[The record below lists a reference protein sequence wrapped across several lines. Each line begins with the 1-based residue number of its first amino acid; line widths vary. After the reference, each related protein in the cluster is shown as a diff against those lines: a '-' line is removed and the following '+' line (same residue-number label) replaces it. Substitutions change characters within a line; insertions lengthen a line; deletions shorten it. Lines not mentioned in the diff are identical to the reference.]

1 ETENQRTKPGRNV
14 QRDPEQDDLIEGEVE
29 CPDRIDAAEGKDG
42 HQSVVV
48 DQSREEH
55 PEDLPMASE
64 FGERRSELSKCP
76 RDHAADVSDGFG
88 VRVAHPRKHGY
99 CEHGKPNSYEQ
110 VGCADTLAAPGRKA
124 EPARFGS

>member
-1 ETENQRTKPGRNV
+1 ELVFLVLRDEPPDQGAACALVWADEQAEENSGNPEGRFRLSNYGENRRDDEADQRNEDCVASADPVIDETENQRTKPGRNV

-55 PEDLPMASE
+55 PEDL
-64 FGERRSELSKCP
+64 
-76 RDHAADVSDGFG
+76 
-88 VRVAHPRKHGY
+88 
-99 CEHGKPNSYEQ
+99 
-110 VGCADTLAAPGRKA
+110 
-124 EPARFGS
+124 